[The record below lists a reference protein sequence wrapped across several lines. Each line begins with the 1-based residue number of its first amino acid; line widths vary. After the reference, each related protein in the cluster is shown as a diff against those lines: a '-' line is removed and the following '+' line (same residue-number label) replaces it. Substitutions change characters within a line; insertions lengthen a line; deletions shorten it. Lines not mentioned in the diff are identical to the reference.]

1 MSVVCVVVEV
11 KITLVAFKIS
21 VTIISLRVAF
31 EIAAEF
37 KTKIGFAI
45 LTMALSVCGI
55 CVCIA
60 RNAGFN
66 RARRTIFHI
75 KK

>member
-37 KTKIGFAI
+37 KTKIGFAF
-45 LTMALSVCGI
+45 LTMALSVEFVCVNSSECG
-55 CVCIA
+55 VQS
-60 RNAGFN
+60 
-66 RARRTIFHI
+66 RAENNISY
-75 KK
+75 

>member
-45 LTMALSVCGI
+45 LTYGSECGI
-55 CVCIA
+55 CV
-60 RNAGFN
+60 
-66 RARRTIFHI
+66 
-75 KK
+75 

>member
-45 LTMALSVCGI
+45 LTYGSECVWNLCENSSECG
-55 CVCIA
+55 VQS
-60 RNAGFN
+60 
-66 RARRTIFHI
+66 RAENYISY
-75 KK
+75 

>member
-37 KTKIGFAI
+37 KTKNRFCYSDYGSECVWN
-45 LTMALSVCGI
+45 LCVNSSECG
-55 CVCIA
+55 VQS
-60 RNAGFN
+60 
-66 RARRTIFHI
+66 RAKNNISY
-75 KK
+75 

>member
-45 LTMALSVCGI
+45 LTMALSVEFV
-55 CVCIA
+55 CVCSSEC
-60 RNAGFN
+60 GVQS
-66 RARRTIFHI
+66 RAENNISY
-75 KK
+75 

>member
-45 LTMALSVCGI
+45 LTMALSVEFVCVGSSECG
-55 CVCIA
+55 VQS
-60 RNAGFN
+60 
-66 RARRTIFHI
+66 RAENNISY
-75 KK
+75 